1 MATTVPQKGGRGMY
15 AIDKCLD
22 FVHENGDAKT
32 DILVKSDT
40 EEAMKL
46 LVRSIQEER
55 HESKTVVEEAPKK
68 VQGRNGVVERAV
80 QELEG
85 R

>member
-1 MATTVPQKGGRGMY
+1 MF

-22 FVHENGDAKT
+22 FIHENGDAKV
-32 DILVKSDT
+32 DILVKSGT

-55 HESKTVVEEAPKK
+55 NESKTVVEEAPKK
-68 VQGRNGVVERAV
+68 IKGSNGVVERAV
-80 QELEG
+80 QEIEG
-85 R
+85 S